1 MARRRKMRTKE
12 EMSLPNAYFLISSCS
27 LNSVKTENKE
37 PLKGEEKPGDWRWGV
52 EAGKRGNMGSF

>member
-1 MARRRKMRTKE
+1 MRTKE

-27 LNSVKTENKE
+27 LNSVTTKNKD
-37 PLKGEEKPGDWRWGV
+37 PLKGEGYPSDWRWGV

>member
-1 MARRRKMRTKE
+1 MRTKE

-27 LNSVKTENKE
+27 LNSVTTKNKD
-37 PLKGEEKPGDWRWGV
+37 PLKGEEYPSDWRWGV